1 MKSFAFAAFGLLASF
16 QLGAAAPAPEVD
28 TGGSGLTVGGL
39 NPDNSIPAATLTL
52 NPNLPSNVVW
62 PTAGLTP
69 FPATC
74 GMNPKCYTHTVRA
87 PPKTGCPAPT
97 DVMCPMYIK
106 VTSVKVP
113 CAQVP
118 LPRCTD
124 CCPTTKTKTLT
135 ASCTKGCQ
143 IPTETVTVQTGC
155 KPTPLPT
162 FIPTGILTL
171 S

>member
-1 MKSFAFAAFGLLASF
+1 MKSFALAALGLFATF
-16 QLGAAAPAPEVD
+16 QLGAAAPAPAD
-28 TGGSGLTVGGL
+28 ADISTGGLVVGGI
-39 NPDNSIPAATLTL
+39 NPDTSNQAGTLTL
-52 NPNLPSNVVW
+52 NPNLPTNIVFPS
-62 PTAGLTP
+62 GMLTP

-113 CAQVP
+113 CA
-118 LPRCTD
+118 TD
-124 CCPTTKTKTLT
+124 CCPTTKTATVT

-143 IPTETVTVQTGC
+143 VPTETVTVQTGC
-155 KPTPLPT
+155 KATPIPT

-171 S
+171 A